1 MEHFKISQQGSSLHI
16 DGFPDAVKVI
26 GIDGRNSKRLADL
39 ALHKDDLKFADGC
52 LDAIN
57 LSPEEPFVIRE
68 ALWRSAIV
76 HFIKCFGDSKARF
89 QLSSV
94 RILKGEPPEAMT
106 AFEYFKHLRNKHLVH
121 DENSHSQSLSGA
133 LLKNGTKN
141 YKIEKVVCLATVAGT
156 LSQENYGNLKLLIQ
170 KSRSW
175 VITEFDQLC
184 NTIATE
190 LESVSYDDLLKRKS
204 LEFQVPTNH
213 EIDKNRMHRK

>member
-1 MEHFKISQQGSSLHI
+1 
-16 DGFPDAVKVI
+16 
-26 GIDGRNSKRLADL
+26 
-39 ALHKDDLKFADGC
+39 
-52 LDAIN
+52 
-57 LSPEEPFVIRE
+57 
-68 ALWRSAIV
+68 
-76 HFIKCFGDSKARF
+76 
-89 QLSSV
+89 
-94 RILKGEPPEAMT
+94 MT